1 MLVLMMMRKETKMEN
16 KTAEKKIGIFAIHND
31 SSQWAIIVDNR
42 LGLYDDIPCEVDH
55 VKKIWAAI
63 GGASGEDGLANTPFG
78 SAQLIPPH
86 TRCEKCYHD
95 EHDSISQHVADAD
108 YRRLEDYIITAWADW
123 ERKVTFGPLRDPLDT
138 HCYFC
143 GQDYG
148 DERNFSE
155 HLNVCPSPRAH

>member
-1 MLVLMMMRKETKMEN
+1 MEN

-42 LGLYDDIPCEVDH
+42 LGLYDDIPCEADH

-86 TRCEKCYHD
+86 TRCEKCCHD

-108 YRRLEDYIITAWADW
+108 YRRLEDYIITAWADR
-123 ERKVTFGPLRDPLDT
+123 ERKVTFGPLMSVISPSILMCAHRQGHIEIITHDPYRSL
-138 HCYFC
+138 
-143 GQDYG
+143 
-148 DERNFSE
+148 
-155 HLNVCPSPRAH
+155 